1 MELFLLTLT
10 NAGGESPEEHE
21 PSLAPCGVFQTSAET
36 TSSNRYHPRFPST
49 LIPAEDPQ
57 SFPLGTT
64 SIPPGPGLPKKGVEI
79 SSTPRVGCTG
89 KPLTFRKILDKC
101 GPGSLA
107 PI

>member
-21 PSLAPCGVFQTSAET
+21 SSPAPCGVFQTGAET
-36 TSSNRYHPRFPST
+36 TSSNRYQPRFPGT

-64 SIPPGPGLPKKGVEI
+64 SIPPGPGLPKKGGET
-79 SSTPRVGCTG
+79 SSTHRAGCTG
-89 KPLTFRKILDKC
+89 KPLTFRKILDKYD
-101 GPGSLA
+101 PGSLS